1 MVAMSKRVGVFVVLA
16 TVAMLMG
23 MTFTASGQDKK
34 AAGAKAA
41 APGLTFEVYKDKGGD
56 FRYRIVDDTG
66 TNLGGSG
73 KGYDKKEDVLKV
85 VNTIKKDAGT
95 AKIDDQTTKK

>member
-1 MVAMSKRVGVFVVLA
+1 MIAMSKRVSVLAVLA
-16 TVAMLMG
+16 TAILLMG
-23 MTFTASGQDKK
+23 MTFSATGQDKK

-56 FRYRIVDDTG
+56 FRYRIVDDAG

-73 KGYDKKEDVLKV
+73 KGFDKKEDVLKV
-85 VNTIKKDAGT
+85 VNTIKKEAAA
-95 AKIDDQTTKK
+95 AKID